1 MSGFCGWVKD
11 EESPAS
17 VPRRTSRVLCER
29 TLIRLSER
37 ERKRETGRQRETKKL
52 RRKENAPIQ
61 IKPRN
66 KATAGRGNTH
76 LATTRKTAR
85 ESETQAAMQR
95 TWKRRHKES
104 DKDRVTETKQTQKG
118 RG

>member
-11 EESPAS
+11 EESPGS
-17 VPRRTSRVLCER
+17 VPRRTRRVLCER

-76 LATTRKTAR
+76 LATTRETAR